1 MSNVE
6 TLNDRFGAGRQLAF
20 RETGNG
26 LIVAEIDTPLAVAS
40 LCLQG
45 AFTHHLRWPW
55 TTDMN
60 AWREDDHE
68 HCASPSLAV
77 IPPPAIHTSQ
87 ALDAGVNQLVDIF
100 SPPRMDFSQ
109 KRGWVLNAADYPLP
123 RSDD

>member
-1 MSNVE
+1 MINYLEPFIGPRDVTKLSPHHHDDFE
-6 TLNDRFGAGRQLAF
+6 QG
-20 RETGNG
+20 
-26 LIVAEIDTPLAVAS
+26 S

-100 SPPRMDFSQ
+100 SAPRMDFSQ

-123 RSDD
+123 RGDH